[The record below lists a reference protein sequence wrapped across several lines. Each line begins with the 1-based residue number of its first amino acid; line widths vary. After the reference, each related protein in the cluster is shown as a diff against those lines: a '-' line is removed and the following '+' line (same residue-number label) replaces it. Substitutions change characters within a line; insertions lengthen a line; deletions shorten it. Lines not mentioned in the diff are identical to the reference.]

1 MLTHTVK
8 LAILS
13 RFRKKDKPPLPV
25 SNKAFN
31 NVMIHKM
38 LAMDKTYF
46 FPVIRL
52 QCIQIKHV
60 ITQITLG
67 AY

>member
-46 FPVIRL
+46 FS
-52 QCIQIKHV
+52 CN
-60 ITQITLG
+60 
-67 AY
+67 

>member
-13 RFRKKDKPPLPV
+13 RFRKKDKPPL

-31 NVMIHKM
+31 NAMIHKT
-38 LAMDKTYF
+38 LAMDKTCIF
-46 FPVIRL
+46 FSVIRL

>member
-8 LAILS
+8 LAILR
-13 RFRKKDKPPLPV
+13 RFRKKDKPPL

-31 NVMIHKM
+31 NVMIHKT
-38 LAMDKTYF
+38 LAMDKACIF